1 MEIDS
6 WSYDHHALLKLT
18 RQEAARR
25 AYFAAT
31 VRWVTYKNM
40 PARVSMSDINSAE
53 RTDIHATT
61 AMALATIP
69 TYAPG
74 QQQVRIPIEAEIASC
89 LESGWLYENDRII
102 QKFHFSTY
110 TKCRAS
116 ICQLDV

>member
-18 RQEAARR
+18 RQEA
-25 AYFAAT
+25 YFAAT
-31 VRWVTYKNM
+31 VRWVTHKNM

-74 QQQVRIPIEAEIASC
+74 QQEVRIPTGAEIASC
-89 LESGWLYENDRII
+89 LENGWLYENDGII

-116 ICQLDV
+116 LYQLDV